1 MQLTLWK
8 IIFASTFSSISF
20 LKKTRPQRV
29 IYISIS
35 EPIQKSNICGNFHA
49 NLLYLHF
56 FSNCYSHYAMADGSS
71 SSLREQASTSRLL
84 RRETKSSSQSG
95 PFPQMRSECV
105 PRKLFIFGQ
114 PRNHAKEDFDMV
126 G

>member
-29 IYISIS
+29 IYIS

-56 FSNCYSHYAMADGSS
+56 FFKLLLTLCHGRWQQQQPPRTSIDVEATEKRDQKFITIRTVSTNEVGVCAKKTFHF
-71 SSLREQASTSRLL
+71 RPAS
-84 RRETKSSSQSG
+84 
-95 PFPQMRSECV
+95 
-105 PRKLFIFGQ
+105 Q
-114 PRNHAKEDFDMV
+114 PCE
-126 G
+126 GGL